1 MKEGEEIPALVLLVS
16 TLFAD
21 DHQIVE
27 DEQCP
32 LVSLAKVW
40 TSAQIQDFLDVALQN
55 KTTLR
60 SGEFLEGERGGRE
73 REREREKIKHAIKK
87 MGSQASIHITELP
100 RSIRNAN
107 RLLTS
112 N

>member
-1 MKEGEEIPALVLLVS
+1 MKKREEIPALVLLVS

-32 LVSLAKVW
+32 LVSLAEVR
-40 TSAQIQDFLDVALQN
+40 TSAQIQDFVDVALQN

-60 SGEFLEGERGGRE
+60 SGEFLEGERGRRE
-73 REREREKIKHAIKK
+73 RERE
-87 MGSQASIHITELP
+87 
-100 RSIRNAN
+100 
-107 RLLTS
+107 
-112 N
+112 

>member
-32 LVSLAKVW
+32 LVSLAKVR
-40 TSAQIQDFLDVALQN
+40 TSAQIQDFIDVALQN

-60 SGEFLEGERGGRE
+60 SGEFLEGER
-73 REREREKIKHAIKK
+73 EKINMLSRKWFLKHPYISLSYLGA
-87 MGSQASIHITELP
+87 
-100 RSIRNAN
+100 
-107 RLLTS
+107 
-112 N
+112 

>member
-1 MKEGEEIPALVLLVS
+1 MKKREEIPALVLLMS

-40 TSAQIQDFLDVALQN
+40 TSAQIQDFIDVALQN

-73 REREREKIKHAIKK
+73 GEREKIKHAIKET
-87 MGSQASIHITELP
+87 GSQASIHITELP
-100 RSIRNAN
+100 RSIRNAKWA
-107 RLLTS
+107 S
-112 N
+112 YI